1 MSQEQ
6 HTTKAKEYKHLSI
19 TEREIV
25 ERLHRNGKSASE
37 IGRMLCRNRSTI
49 SRELKR
55 GSVTQRKVVQSTSKR
70 IEIPLYTETA
80 VYFADAGEREYR
92 RRRTATGAKCRI
104 GMCLP
109 FISYLEEKVL
119 HHWSPD
125 AVAGEARLY
134 NRYPYIPS
142 TKTLYNWIDE
152 GLCKVRNLDLLL
164 KVKRRAKA
172 PRVRAHKR
180 LLGLSIDERP
190 DCVNR
195 REIFGHWEGDG
206 IVGAHQKGFLISL
219 VERRTGFGLLFD
231 VKDRNAAHIVEV
243 IGQLKARF
251 AEDFSHLFRSI
262 TFDNGPEFSSA
273 AALSC
278 DDLKIYYAHP
288 YASWERPVNE
298 NWNGIVRRF
307 LPKGK
312 TLNDL
317 PDALVPRIANMINS
331 LPRKR
336 FGYLSPAELLQT
348 QLLMV

>member
-1 MSQEQ
+1 MSHVQ
-6 HTTKAKEYKHLSI
+6 HTTKAKEYKRLSM

-25 ERLHRNGKSASE
+25 ERLHRNGQSMSE
-37 IGRMLCRNRSTI
+37 IGRILCRNRSTI

-55 GSVTQRKVVQSTSKR
+55 GGVTQRQTVQTTSKR
-70 IEIPLYTETA
+70 IEVPLYTETT
-80 VYFADAGEREYR
+80 VYFADAGEREYLKR
-92 RRRTATGAKCRI
+92 RAATGAKCRI

-109 FISYLEEKVL
+109 FIHDLEEKVL

-125 AVAGEARLY
+125 AAAGEARLN

-142 TKTLYNWIDE
+142 TKTLYNWIDA

-172 PRVRAHKR
+172 PRIRAHKR

-190 DCVNR
+190 ACVDH
-195 REIFGHWEGDG
+195 REVFGHWEGDG
-206 IVGAHQKGFLISL
+206 IVGARQKGFLISL

-231 VKDRNAAHIVEV
+231 VKDRSAEHIVEV

-251 AEDFSHLFRSI
+251 AEDFSLLFRSI

-273 AALSC
+273 AALS
-278 DDLKIYYAHP
+278 DDHLKIYYAHP

-312 TLNDL
+312 TLDDL
-317 PDALVPRIANMINS
+317 PEALAPRIADMINT

-336 FGYLSPAELLQT
+336 FGYRSSAELFQT
-348 QLLMV
+348 QLLML